1 MARKIGGGG
10 GGGGLMRLK
19 PAWELCREDWFWAR
33 SLFEMVRGCRGGRGG
48 FSLDGGGG
56 VEPFCGDFKAQ
67 SSFKLQLFLCS
78 RGYAMDNLDEAQC
91 IHPS

>member
-1 MARKIGGGG
+1 MFA
-10 GGGGLMRLK
+10 
-19 PAWELCREDWFWAR
+19 
-33 SLFEMVRGCRGGRGG
+33 GC
-48 FSLDGGGG
+48 GG
-56 VEPFCGDFKAQ
+56 VQAPFPDPPPPRMDEAQNGPQAQ

>member
-1 MARKIGGGG
+1 MVPTCPNTNEGLVHVWGEKEWLKERDRGNEREQGWLRDREKEGKSEREGG
-10 GGGGLMRLK
+10 
-19 PAWELCREDWFWAR
+19 
-33 SLFEMVRGCRGGRGG
+33 
-48 FSLDGGGG
+48 
-56 VEPFCGDFKAQ
+56 KAQ